1 MRADQNTERIRL
13 EGGPRH
19 GSFVERP
26 KLQHATIFEAISG
39 FARIDGVPTDR
50 LIAGFAVYQY
60 FEEYGRAFWAHNEW
74 EKSN

>member
-1 MRADQNTERIRL
+1 MHAETKAERIRL

-39 FARIDGVPTDR
+39 PARIDGIPTNR

-60 FEEYGRAFWAHNEW
+60 FEEYDRAFWSHNEW
-74 EKSN
+74 EKGN